1 MVTTGRAT
9 NSTSPRVRPH
19 AGRGRLASAL
29 ARSKSGEGAF
39 RRAQTRGDAPPP
51 RLLLSPKAPLRIPP
65 PPPPGGRGGKGAG
78 RRIPPSPCQ
87 FKRKMHLAR
96 PSGRRALDPR
106 WGFGPHR
113 GAGGHG
119 MDGKVKYIFPVL
131 ITAIIVFV
139 VSGVVTWTNI
149 GFRFDFVTR
158 WLSAFIVGWPVAAVT
173 AFVAIPF
180 VRRMTQA
187 LVTLIDRPA

>member
-1 MVTTGRAT
+1 
-9 NSTSPRVRPH
+9 
-19 AGRGRLASAL
+19 
-29 ARSKSGEGAF
+29 
-39 RRAQTRGDAPPP
+39 
-51 RLLLSPKAPLRIPP
+51 
-65 PPPPGGRGGKGAG
+65 
-78 RRIPPSPCQ
+78 
-87 FKRKMHLAR
+87 
-96 PSGRRALDPR
+96 
-106 WGFGPHR
+106 
-113 GAGGHG
+113 
-119 MDGKVKYIFPVL
+119 MDGKARFIFPVL